1 MSGVYD
7 LERLGFFNIFIS
19 VCVLL
24 GGGGGGDSEC
34 LGPVQRAEE
43 RRGPRLA
50 LQGAQMMRVIVANG
64 AW

>member
-1 MSGVYD
+1 MFYLLSEGFD
-7 LERLGFFNIFIS
+7 LERLGFFC
-19 VCVLL
+19 VCVCSSA
-24 GGGGGGDSEC
+24 GDSEC
-34 LGPVQRAEE
+34 LGLVQRAGE